1 MSLHTDNHSLIQSSS
16 NWLKRYYFARFG
28 FSAIWVALAF
38 TLAGTTPA
46 LAAVMLV
53 AYPLWDAGA
62 NFVDASRSGG
72 LCRNTSQMLN
82 FVVSLVTAVAV
93 AVALSRSNNAVLQ
106 AFGVW
111 AALAGL
117 FQLVTG
123 ARRWKTYGAQWAMIL
138 SGAQSILAG
147 GFMLKV
153 AAGPDPVGIA
163 DIAPYAAFGAF
174 YFLVAAVWLAIGDA
188 RRASS
193 GVTA

>member
-1 MSLHTDNHSLIQSSS
+1 MALCTDNHGSLHSSAG
-16 NWLKRYYFARFG
+16 WLKSYYFARFG

-38 TLAGTTPA
+38 TLAGTMQA
-46 LAAVMLV
+46 FAAVMLV
-53 AYPLWDAGA
+53 GYPLWDAAA
-62 NFVDASRSGG
+62 NFADASRSGG
-72 LCRNTSQMLN
+72 LGRNTSQMLN

-106 AFGVW
+106 VFGVW

-138 SGAQSILAG
+138 SGAQSMLAG

-153 AAGPDPVGIA
+153 AAGPNPVGIA

-174 YFLVAAVWLAIGDA
+174 YFLVAAVWLTIGDA
-188 RRASS
+188 RRGSG